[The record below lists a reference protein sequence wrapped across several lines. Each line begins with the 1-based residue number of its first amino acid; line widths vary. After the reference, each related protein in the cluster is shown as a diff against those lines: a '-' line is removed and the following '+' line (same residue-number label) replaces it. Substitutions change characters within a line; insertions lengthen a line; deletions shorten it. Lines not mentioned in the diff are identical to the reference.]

1 MISQGIFHEMVPH
14 ASDRIIQKFYSP
26 VCETMR
32 KFNINT
38 KYRIAAFI
46 AQLTHESGSF
56 HYMEEIASGEA
67 YDNRKDLGN
76 DHPIAKLVAKEKGT
90 STGKLYKGRSPI
102 QITGFYNYEHYGE
115 LLDLDLIHE
124 PELLCLPKWGC
135 LAAGHFWNEHNLN
148 KFADADDIRKITRII
163 NGGTNG
169 LTQRKLYYETNKR
182 ILSSIFK

>member
-1 MISQGIFHEMVPH
+1 MISQEIFHEMVPH

-32 KFNINT
+32 KFNVNT

-76 DHPIAKLVAKEKGT
+76 DHPVAFLAAKKYGT
-90 STGKLYKGRSPI
+90 TPGRFYKGRGLL
-102 QITGFYNYEHYGE
+102 QLTGFYNYEKYGE
-115 LLDLDLIHE
+115 LMDLDLINE
-124 PELLCLPKWGC
+124 PGLLLLPKYAC
-135 LAAGHFWNEHNLN
+135 LSAGHFWNEHNLN

>member
-1 MISQGIFHEMVPH
+1 
-14 ASDRIIQKFYSP
+14 
-26 VCETMR
+26 MR
-32 KFNINT
+32 
-38 KYRIAAFI
+38 
-46 AQLTHESGSF
+46 G
-56 HYMEEIASGEA
+56 
-67 YDNRKDLGN
+67 
-76 DHPIAKLVAKEKGT
+76 
-90 STGKLYKGRSPI
+90 PI